1 MSDPTAYLLGELG
14 PAETEAFERAMATD
28 TTLRD
33 EVERLRPVV
42 TRLERLPADVWES
55 PEPPRLALPADAAA
69 AGGAGPAGEAAAG
82 AGGEGFAGDA
92 AGGAV
97 ARDATRA
104 APRRPRR
111 FARGAGAPRRLVVRP
126 LVAAACAIVLL
137 AAGAGLGFLLDRG
150 PSPSQRLALRPVGD
164 LDPAASGNV
173 SLVSDGV
180 SVRVSGLK
188 PTGGNQFYEL
198 WLLGADKRLVGL
210 GSFRVD
216 EQGRATLNLPL
227 PVDPKSFTYFDLS
240 LEPSDGNPGHSG
252 VSVLRGPSAA

>member
-55 PEPPRLALPADAAA
+55 PEPPRLALPA
-69 AGGAGPAGEAAAG
+69 GEAAAG
-82 AGGEGFAGDA
+82 AGAEGFAGDA

-137 AAGAGLGFLLDRG
+137 AAGAGLGFLLDRE

-188 PTGGNQFYEL
+188 PTGDGQFYEL